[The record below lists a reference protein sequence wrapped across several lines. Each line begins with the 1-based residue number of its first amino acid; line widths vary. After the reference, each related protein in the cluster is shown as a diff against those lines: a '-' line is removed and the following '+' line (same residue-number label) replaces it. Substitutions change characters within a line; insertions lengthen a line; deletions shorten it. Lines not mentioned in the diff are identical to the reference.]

1 MKTGKYALLIALLFI
16 IYNLVPF
23 SPNNIYAFSFNR
35 DSDRGHYSVSGQA
48 QGGSYVS
55 SQDEAI
61 KEFAKIADLKQK
73 QAQEKNTTIN
83 KHYNQGRAHYASKRY
98 MEAKASFEQILEI
111 EPSYEP
117 AKLFLQ
123 SVVIQEGII
132 ESRKRIENIK
142 MQLADIMVLY
152 DKRVQRTD
160 RLAVKYFLEL
170 AQKECQIG
178 NFQAAENYY
187 NLCYKV
193 HPYDKENIEWFVKIT
208 HDMMLLYN
216 KLDEENTRMEELIAS
231 LR

>member
-16 IYNLVPF
+16 LYNLVLFP
-23 SPNNIYAFSFNR
+23 SSNIYASSLRR
-35 DSDRGHYSVSGQA
+35 DSDRGHYSVSGSG
-48 QGGSYVS
+48 QGSSYAS
-55 SQDEAI
+55 SQDETI

-73 QAQEKNTTIN
+73 QAQEKNATIN

-123 SVVIQEGII
+123 SVVIQEGIV
-132 ESRKRIENIK
+132 ESRKRIESIK
-142 MQLADIMVLY
+142 MQLADIMVSY
-152 DKRVQRTD
+152 DRRVQRTD
-160 RLAVKYFLEL
+160 MLAVKYFLEL

-187 NLCYKV
+187 NLCYKM
-193 HPYDKENIEWFVKIT
+193 HPHNKESIEWFVVAT
-208 HDMMLLYN
+208 HDLMLLYN
-216 KLDEENTRMEELIAS
+216 KLDEENTKTEELIAS

>member
-16 IYNLVPF
+16 LYNLVLFP
-23 SPNNIYAFSFNR
+23 SSNIYASSFRR
-35 DSDRGHYSVSGQA
+35 DSDRGHYSVSGSG
-48 QGGSYVS
+48 QGSSYVS
-55 SQDEAI
+55 SQDETI

-123 SVVIQEGII
+123 SVVIQEGIV
-132 ESRKRIENIK
+132 ESRKRIESIK
-142 MQLADIMVLY
+142 MQLADIMVSY
-152 DKRVQRTD
+152 DRRVQRTD
-160 RLAVKYFLEL
+160 SLAVKYFLEL

-193 HPYDKENIEWFVKIT
+193 HPYSKENIEWFVKIT

>member
-16 IYNLVPF
+16 LYNLVLFP
-23 SPNNIYAFSFNR
+23 SSNIYASSLRR
-35 DSDRGHYSVSGQA
+35 DSDRGHYSVSGSG
-48 QGGSYVS
+48 QGSSYAS
-55 SQDEAI
+55 SQDETI

-73 QAQEKNTTIN
+73 QAQEKNATIN

-123 SVVIQEGII
+123 SVVIQEGIV
-132 ESRKRIENIK
+132 ESRKRIESIK
-142 MQLADIMVLY
+142 MQLADIMVSY
-152 DKRVQRTD
+152 DRRVQRTD
-160 RLAVKYFLEL
+160 MLAVKYFLEL

-187 NLCYKV
+187 NLCYKM
-193 HPYDKENIEWFVKIT
+193 HPHNKESIEWFVVAT
-208 HDMMLLYN
+208 HDLMLLYN
-216 KLDEENTRMEELIAS
+216 KLDEDNTKTEELIAS